1 MERSD
6 HRHGQGPDGGG
17 RGGGGGG
24 VPSNS
29 NSSSGCTNSSRST
42 SEQQQFHPQG
52 NSSGASSYDLV
63 NLEGRGGSGASFMG
77 SIIHHGGSGRVDA
90 SLAISSSAAK
100 PDPTPPGPSSS
111 AAGPPKKAAVVP
123 KRSSKDRHTKVEG
136 RGRRIRMP
144 ALCAARVFQLTRE
157 LGHKSDGET
166 IEWLLQQ
173 AEPSIIAATGS
184 GTIPANFSTLNISL
198 RSSGSSLS
206 APPSKS
212 GPHSFHALALAHH
225 RPNYEEGAGIS
236 HSAMLGFHQ
245 LHHPHPAHQHHLLPT
260 DQMGEGLHSAGGTGG
275 GGGGDSS
282 ADTYLRKRFR
292 EDLFKEERQ
301 QPPPRHSQ
309 QEGGG
314 GPSSPSSASKDVR
327 TGGLQLQHRAPQ
339 EPAASTASGMAR
351 PPGVLP
357 AAAMWAVAPNSGPGG
372 AFWMLPVSA
381 GSTAGPSEPSLWTFP
396 SATGQG
402 QYRTGIPAA
411 SGVGGTIQPTLPFMS
426 RINIPS
432 GLDFQGGRAGGAL
445 PLAGAAPQHLGL
457 GISEANLGM
466 LAALNAYN
474 RAGLSMNS
482 ERHQSLDHHQAQQQ
496 GADGRDDHQTN
507 SQ

>member
-1 MERSD
+1 
-6 HRHGQGPDGGG
+6 
-17 RGGGGGG
+17 
-24 VPSNS
+24 
-29 NSSSGCTNSSRST
+29 
-42 SEQQQFHPQG
+42 
-52 NSSGASSYDLV
+52 
-63 NLEGRGGSGASFMG
+63 MG
-77 SIIHHGGSGRVDA
+77 SVIHHTGSGRVDA

-100 PDPTPPGPSSS
+100 PDRAPPGPSSS
-111 AAGPPKKAAVVP
+111 AADTSKKAAVVA

-173 AEPSIIAATGS
+173 AEPAIIAATGT

-206 APPSKS
+206 APSSKS

-225 RPNYEEGAGIS
+225 RAEYEEGAGIS

-245 LHHPHPAHQHHLLPT
+245 LHHHHPAHQHHLLPT
-260 DQMGEGLHSAGGTGG
+260 DQMGGLHSAGCSGG
-275 GGGGDSS
+275 GGEGGYSS

-292 EDLFKEERQ
+292 EDLFKEEQQRQ
-301 QPPPRHSQ
+301 HPPPPSQ
-309 QEGGG
+309 QAGGG

-327 TGGLQLQHRAPQ
+327 MGGLQLQQRAPP
-339 EPAASTASGMAR
+339 EPAASAAGGMAR
-351 PPGVLP
+351 PSGVLP
-357 AAAMWAVAPNSGPGG
+357 AAAMWAVAPNSGAGG

-396 SATGQG
+396 TAAGQG
-402 QYRTGIPAA
+402 QYRTGIPTA
-411 SGVGGTIQPTLPFMS
+411 GGGGGGTIQPTLPFMS
-426 RINIPS
+426 RINIPG
-432 GLDFQGGRAGGAL
+432 GLEFQGGRTAGAL
-445 PLAGAAPQHLGL
+445 PVGGAAPQHLGL

-482 ERHQSLDHHQAQQQ
+482 GRHDHHQTQQH
-496 GADGRDDHQTN
+496 GADGGDDHQTN
-507 SQ
+507 SH